1 MNHHD
6 LTLALADWAGID
18 PQALTEA
25 QVDPLLQG
33 LAGLVAIRS
42 ERTEDYVSSGGEGR
56 MGLGY
61 VKFKEQRFY
70 SVKLGNLTR
79 DRLGAAGLGGAIL
92 TSGTTL
98 AALVAAGTLPAWGG
112 AGALVAILL
121 ALTGRMKPL
130 VTTFNLDEA
139 TTLDLAWRESAIEQ
153 GFRMVTARQLAARI
167 GDVEKLYGNAG
178 FNQAKLTNALTKLEA
193 IGMIKGSGGDS
204 YQLIEELRFSDADIL
219 RLSAG

>member
-6 LTLALADWAGID
+6 LTLAFADWAGLD
-18 PQALTEA
+18 PQVLTEA
-25 QVDPLLQG
+25 QVDPLLHG

-42 ERTEDYVSSGGEGR
+42 ERTEEYVSSGGEGR

-79 DRLGAAGLGGAIL
+79 DRLGAVGLGGAIL

-130 VTTFNLDEA
+130 ITTFNLDEA
-139 TTLDLAWRESAIEQ
+139 TTLDLAWRESAIEH

-167 GDVEKLYGNAG
+167 GEVEAFYGNAG

-193 IGMIKGSGGDS
+193 IGMIKRSGGDS